1 MQEIPFERAATASL
15 ALAPLAPP
23 AASRG
28 EQSDEVEVESDVPL
42 DTFDAETPP
51 LGPFDLAPDEIPPAA
66 GDEVEVADAA
76 EEEIPTADPLL
87 LLEESPAVEMGE
99 ERPGEENSEE
109 QDIMEQVVAEV
120 AGPSDGR
127 VEAEQDTSGQ
137 SQQELSRRTNRD
149 VSLLSRHIDH
159 MLRICRAPVSDPSV
173 PRPRREIIRLQGIR
187 RMLEDLQRQIRQL
200 QDTAREAVAPEPMRS
215 IALGPSL
222 RPYQQH
228 ARAQA
233 RARGRPVSG
242 PVSRSRLTRAHTQL
256 VSQLRA
262 TVRAMEMSPDL
273 AQSPQPAAEAVV
285 TPPPASEAT
294 TEEAETSASSPA
306 APATPP
312 PPAAAA
318 STPASAASTP
328 TDVESAARNDLRSM
342 SQRLERLLRQRR
354 ELMES
359 LGSEIRGEVSASLQ
373 PRPGPQAPPYYPP
386 LLDSSSQS
394 EEEEEDRGPR
404 PPSVNSDGFRR
415 SSSSRIP
422 VRQRSVRRGEA
433 ADTAADSYL
442 RSRRMSSSIGA
453 AGGDSWRPLSIR
465 ERLDIRAGLRR
476 ETERERVRL
485 ARERDLSLRR
495 MR

>member
-87 LLEESPAVEMGE
+87 LLESPAVEMGE
-99 ERPGEENSEE
+99 ERPGEENTEE

-127 VEAEQDTSGQ
+127 LEAEQDTSGQ

>member
-87 LLEESPAVEMGE
+87 LLESPAVEM
-99 ERPGEENSEE
+99 GEENSEE

-127 VEAEQDTSGQ
+127 VEAEQETSGQ

-318 STPASAASTP
+318 STPASASTP

-373 PRPGPQAPPYYPP
+373 PRLGPQAPPYYPP

-495 MR
+495 MS